1 MLLVALLVPASASAA
16 PAPATITGQVAD
28 GSATL
33 PDSAKQGRTQL
44 LALDP
49 RTGAYGG
56 ADRVDR
62 HGTYRLR
69 LRPGRWV
76 LLTSVMKLGDP
87 VRTFLSASVTAR
99 AGQTRTLPV
108 TLKTFKKPRKAK
120 HKKKARRKPTARRSN
135 VNPRD
140 GQSYAGEALGI
151 LDFAEDLR
159 GTDLQG
165 MGKFMVGMVTTDLF
179 ETTTRCPLTIV
190 EMQHRDA
197 ILQELALQQTE
208 WVDPGSR
215 VEPGH
220 LIDPDILLRGT
231 VREQATVPASLR
243 VTAYLEDARTH
254 QRIPGEV
261 SAVTTRSGWVGLS
274 AVLAERLMHDLICPR
289 QAARAAAP
297 PPATPTTPAATP
309 PAPPP
314 PPPPA
319 PLPVTGRYA
328 GTFSGTAGIQGVAL
342 HWSWTG
348 NVVLDAVQDAPVGPL
363 GAPAG
368 NYRTFTVSSGS
379 ATLHVD
385 GGDAS
390 CGWSG
395 EQTVPLAAGF
405 ATGAATVQTG
415 VPTPA
420 YELTL
425 GWDGTQT
432 ISVPKSGSDPGCTGT
447 ATFPINGLAWA
458 TTAGFQ
464 TAPSTTLDSTATST
478 STGYDLTTRWTL
490 IPG

>member
-1 MLLVALLVPASASAA
+1 VLLLTLVALVVPAGASAA
-16 PAPATITGQVAD
+16 PAPATITGKVAE
-28 GSATL
+28 GSASL
-33 PDSAKQGRTQL
+33 PGSARQGRTQL

-62 HGTYRLR
+62 RGTYRLR
-69 LRPGRWV
+69 LQPGRWV

-87 VRTFLSASVTAR
+87 VRTFLSASVTAK

-120 HKKKARRKPTARRSN
+120 HKKKAKRKPKAHRSN

-140 GQSYAGEALGI
+140 GQSYPGEALGI
-151 LDFAEDLR
+151 QDFAEDVR
-159 GTDLQG
+159 
-165 MGKFMVGMVTTDLF
+165 KFMVGMVTTDLF

-208 WVDPGSR
+208 WVDPDSR

-261 SAVTTRSGWVGLS
+261 SAVTTTSGWAALS
-274 AVLAERLMHDLICPR
+274 TVLAERLMHDLICPR
-289 QAARAAAP
+289 QAAQAAAP
-297 PPATPTTPAATP
+297 APTAPATPL

-314 PPPPA
+314 PA
-319 PLPVTGRYA
+319 PRPLTGRYT
-328 GTFSGTAGIQGVAL
+328 GTFSGTAGVQGVAL

-348 NVVLDAVQDAPVGPL
+348 NVVLDAVQDAPIGPL

-368 NYRTFTVSSGS
+368 NYRTFTVGSGS

-395 EQTVPLAAGF
+395 EKTVALAPGF
-405 ATGAATVQTG
+405 MTGAAMVQTD
-415 VPTPA
+415 VPSPA

-432 ISVPKSGSDPGCTGT
+432 ISVPRFGSDPECTGT

-458 TTAGFQ
+458 MTAGFQ
-464 TAPSTTLDSTATST
+464 TSPSTTLDSTATST

-490 IPG
+490 APG